1 MNSRVLMAVALNVI
15 FVAIL
20 LIWPLMNSPKFTI
33 SIEEKTVP
41 LGGKLNFTI
50 SFPSVP
56 SEVTAEVVDAEL
68 NRTVY
73 VTSLPPRKE
82 IRGSID
88 IEEGKYRIGFHILRI
103 RATLNGQDITEES
116 YFSVFGAPPLEL
128 ELKVENP
135 VLTVRI
141 TNATY
146 AEVSNR
152 VYARVTMGGKPVENA
167 KLLAVSLGSNSTVT
181 EYVKTD
187 SEGRASLEWRAN
199 VTGNSTFRVV
209 VQAMKPG
216 HPIASGDITI
226 EVIVRKD

>member
-1 MNSRVLMAVALNVI
+1 MNNKILLAVALNVI

-20 LIWPLMNSPKFTI
+20 LIWPLMSSPKFII
-33 SIEEKTVP
+33 SIEERTVP

-50 SFPSVP
+50 SFPSAP
-56 SEVTAEVVDAEL
+56 SEVTAEVIDAEL

-73 VTSLPPRKE
+73 VTSLPPAKE
-82 IRGSID
+82 IGGSID

-103 RATLNGQDITEES
+103 KATLNGQDITEES

-128 ELKVENP
+128 ELNVESP

-141 TNATY
+141 ANATY
-146 AEVSNR
+146 AEVSDR
-152 VYARVTMGGKPVENA
+152 IYARVTVGGKPVKNA

-199 VTGNSTFRVV
+199 VTENSTFRIVI
-209 VQAMKPG
+209 QAMKPG

>member
-1 MNSRVLMAVALNVI
+1 MNNKILLAVALNVI

-20 LIWPLMNSPKFTI
+20 LIWPLMNSPKFII
-33 SIEEKTVP
+33 SIEERTVP

-50 SFPSVP
+50 SFPSAP
-56 SEVTAEVVDAEL
+56 SKVTAEVIDAEL

-73 VTSLPPRKE
+73 VTSLPPAKE
-82 IRGSID
+82 IGGSID

-103 RATLNGQDITEES
+103 KATLNGQDITEES

-128 ELKVENP
+128 ELNVESP

-141 TNATY
+141 ANATY
-146 AEVSNR
+146 AEVSDR
-152 VYARVTMGGKPVENA
+152 IYARVTVGGKPVENA

-187 SEGRASLEWRAN
+187 SEGRASLGWRAN
-199 VTGNSTFRVV
+199 VTENSTFRIVI
-209 VQAMKPG
+209 QAMKPG

>member
-1 MNSRVLMAVALNVI
+1 MNSKILMAVALNLI

-20 LIWPLMNSPKFTI
+20 LIWPLMSSPKFMI

-50 SFPSVP
+50 SFPSTP
-56 SEVTAEVVDAEL
+56 SKVTAEVIDAEL

-73 VTSLPPRKE
+73 ITSLPSSRE
-82 IRGSID
+82 INGSIG

-103 RATLNGQDITEES
+103 RATLNSQDITEES

-141 TNATY
+141 TNSTY
-146 AEVSNR
+146 AEVRDR

-181 EYVKTD
+181 EYVRTD
-187 SEGRASLEWRAN
+187 GDGRASLEWRAN
-199 VTGNSTFRVV
+199 VTENSTFRVV

-216 HPIASGDITI
+216 HPIASGNVTI
-226 EVIVRKD
+226 EVIVKKD

>member
-56 SEVTAEVVDAEL
+56 SKVTAEVVDAEL

-73 VTSLPPRKE
+73 VTSFPPRKE

-152 VYARVTMGGKPVENA
+152 VYARVTMDGKPVENA

-209 VQAMKPG
+209 VQATKPG